1 MLAESQKMIDQMRRL
16 NRWALQSAA
25 RELMPGQRVASCLR
39 LRGFDPEPRKC
50 YPDVWVMYAEE
61 MKRAHYKHLLVCGS
75 VWMCPLC
82 AAKISE
88 RRRVELAQAI
98 ENSDFFFALVSET
111 LQHSYED
118 KLKDSLEALLHARQK
133 LKAGRAWQDFIRDFE
148 IVGTISSLETTYGV
162 NGHHP
167 HDHTLLVARRPL
179 DAGAVHGFI
188 FPRWLAALSECDR
201 SASSDRGIDVRTA
214 QSDVALYVAKW
225 GHEPKNPKRPFGW
238 TIEHELT
245 KSVSKMSRGDKGL
258 TPLDLLQAFLGGDQR
273 AGALW
278 QDYARTFKGRHQ
290 LQWSRGLR
298 ELLGLGKIESDQEI
312 AERADQP
319 ATLLA
324 RLSLYQWQ
332 VVLGN
337 DARGELLDVASSNKI
352 EDLEKFLREI
362 GADEQPRG
370 APVRDTK
377 LREFARRVCA
387 EGEI

>member
-1 MLAESQKMIDQMRRL
+1 MPAEGREIVDQMRRL

-25 RELMPGQRVASCLR
+25 RVLMPNERVSWCLR
-39 LRGFDPEPRKC
+39 RPGFDPETRRH

-61 MKRAHYKHLLVCGS
+61 MKRAHYKHLTVCGS

-88 RRRVELAQAI
+88 RRRVELSQAI

-118 KLKDSLEALLHARQK
+118 KLKDSLDALMHARKK
-133 LKAGRAWQDFIRDFE
+133 LKAGRAWQDFIRRFE

-179 DAGAVHGFI
+179 DAGAVHDFI
-188 FPRWLAALSECDR
+188 FPRWLAALSERDR
-201 SASSDRGIDVRTA
+201 SASSERGIDVRTA
-214 QSDVALYVAKW
+214 QSDVADYVAKW
-225 GHEPKNPKRPFGW
+225 GHEPKNPKRPMGW

-273 AGALW
+273 AGKLW
-278 QDYARTFKGRHQ
+278 KEYAGTFKGRHQ

-298 ELLGLGKIESDQEI
+298 ELLGLGKLESDQEI

-319 ATLLA
+319 AVLLA
-324 RLSLYQWQ
+324 RLSLHQWQ

-337 DARGELLDVASSNKI
+337 DARGELLEVASSGDVAQLQ
-352 EDLEKFLREI
+352 EFLHQI
-362 GADEQPRG
+362 GADEKPC

-377 LREFARRVCA
+377 LREFVRRVRR
-387 EGEI
+387 EGEV

>member
-1 MLAESQKMIDQMRRL
+1 MLAESREIIDQMRRL
-16 NRWALQSAA
+16 QRWSLQSAA
-25 RELMPGQRVASCLR
+25 RALMPDERVAWCLR
-39 LRGFDPEPRKC
+39 RPGFDPETRRH

-61 MKRAHYKHLLVCGS
+61 MKRAHYKHLHVCGS

-98 ENSDFFFALVSET
+98 ENSDFCFALVSET
-111 LQHSYED
+111 LQHSHED
-118 KLKDSLEALLHARQK
+118 KLKDSLDALLHARHK
-133 LKAGRAWQDFIRDFE
+133 LKAGRAWLNFCRDFG
-148 IVGTISSLETTYGV
+148 IVGTVSALEVTYGV

-167 HDHTLLVARRPL
+167 HDHTLLVARREL
-179 DAGAVHGFI
+179 DSGAVHDFI

-214 QSDVALYVAKW
+214 KSDVALYVAKW
-225 GHEPKNPKRPFGW
+225 GHEPRNPKRPFGW

-245 KSVSKMSRGDKGL
+245 KSVSRMSRGDKGL
-258 TPLDLLQAFLGGDQR
+258 TPLDLLQAFLCGDQR
-273 AGALW
+273 AGKLW
-278 QDYARTFKGRHQ
+278 QEYACTFKGRHQ

-298 ELLGLGKIESDQEI
+298 ELLGLGKLESDQEI

-337 DARGELLDVASSNKI
+337 DARGELLEVASSGDVVQLQ
-352 EDLEKFLREI
+352 EFLHQI
-362 GADEQPRG
+362 GADEKPR
-370 APVRDTK
+370 APVRDKK
-377 LREFARRVCA
+377 LRDFVEKMQSQ
-387 EGEI
+387 EGD